1 MKKRFLSYLVAIC
14 MVCLLTMTSC
24 SAAEVPAAGS
34 GTNPGSAKLT
44 SESQAMSPAGPSSDQ
59 SPPFPPGTPLCNSPL
74 NPKP

>member
-44 SESQAMSPAGPSSDQ
+44 SESQAMIAFADV
-59 SPPFPPGTPLCNSPL
+59 PLMRGM
-74 NPKP
+74 PKRLPTVNKTAS